1 MLHPPDEPKVRRGVI
16 QGALKSFRDIS
27 LKNKIFYS
35 FLAVILIISAI
46 IAFLARWILVS
57 TLISELELR
66 GIVIART
73 IAERSSGFILD
84 KNYPELLSLIFEE
97 AKLKERQNLVSY
109 IFVSDRDDQVLS
121 HTLTRRF
128 PESLRLAN
136 RVPANESK
144 SVQLCQFGNQ
154 TAYDIAIP
162 IVQGIYRI
170 GTVHVGL
177 NKHHIDQLVA
187 KLRFTFLSFLSMVI
201 VIIFVISHW
210 LAKYITLPISRLTRI
225 SDELSKGNFEVRLET
240 EPFTDGDPPSECP
253 AFVNTDMPC
262 WHLDGMALTDD
273 DGTES
278 LAICKDCRFYRGQKG
293 DEVVQL
299 ANSFYNMIWSI
310 RLYRRRLRESEKK
323 YRSLFDSG
331 PDPIFVVSSR
341 TSEIIDA
348 NPRAE
353 EVYGYSKAEL
363 IGKSFIDM
371 GLEHTPGFFQSL
383 QEKTDTDELVNFPK
397 TLHFKN
403 GRKPFYV
410 NLHACNI
417 TYKGQPAIVVAST
430 DITEMI
436 EKDAQLI
443 QASKMKSLGEMSAG
457 IAHELNQPLNAIKM
471 GSDFLGMMVDLGR
484 EIPPDH
490 LREVVSEMSTQVDRA
505 AEIINTLRAFG
516 RKAELVME
524 RLDINKPIR
533 AVFTRWFVSS
543 NWTISAWIC
552 NWLRPLHRFWLMT
565 TGFSRFSSIWSP
577 MPEMPLPKKK
587 SRCPIRMRAG
597 LLSAPG
603 RKATGPWRKWKTT
616 ASALPTVCGI
626 KFSSRFSAPRK
637 AAMTW
642 GWGWLLHT
650 ESSRIMGE
658 KSRWSVMKG
667 RVPCSGFG
675 FRRSGV
681 WMTDLPYVGKD
692 RITVVPPS
700 FSLSLWFLIF
710 NSY

>member
-1 MLHPPDEPKVRRGVI
+1 MSNPSTPHPNEPAVRKDFI
-16 QGALKSFRDIS
+16 QGALKRFRDIS
-27 LKNKIFYS
+27 LKNKIFFS
-35 FLAVILIISAI
+35 ILAVILIISAI

-66 GIVIART
+66 GIAIART

-84 KNYPELLSLIFEE
+84 KNYPELLSLIFDE

-136 RVPANESK
+136 RVPAQESK
-144 SVQLCQFGNQ
+144 SVRLCQFGDQ
-154 TAYDIAIP
+154 TSYDIAIP
-162 IVQGIYRI
+162 VAQGIYRI

-177 NKHHIDQLVA
+177 NKNHIDQLVA
-187 KLRFTFLSFLSMVI
+187 KLRFTFLSFISMVI

-240 EPFTDGDPPSECP
+240 EPFTDGDQPPECP
-253 AFVNTDMPC
+253 AFVNTDLPC
-262 WHLDGMALTDD
+262 WHLDGAALTGE
-273 DGTES
+273 DGVGS
-278 LAICKDCRFYRGQKG
+278 PAICKDCRFYRGHKG

-331 PDPIFVVSSR
+331 PDPIFVVSYR
-341 TSEIIDA
+341 TFEIIDA

-363 IGKSFIDM
+363 IGKSFTEM
-371 GLEHTPGFFQSL
+371 GPEHTPEFFQSL
-383 QEKTDTDELVNFPK
+383 QDKTDVDGLVNYPK
-397 TLHFKN
+397 ALHFKK
-403 GRKPFYV
+403 GHKPLYV

-471 GSDFLGMMVDLGR
+471 GSDFLGLMVERNR
-484 EIPPDH
+484 EIPPEH
-490 LREVVSEMSTQVDRA
+490 LQEVVTEMSTQVDRA

-524 RLDINKPIR
+524 RLDINKPIQ
-533 AVFTRWFVSS
+533 AVFTLVVRQFELD
-543 NWTISAWIC
+543 NIRMDLRLAETIVPIMAHDNRLQQVFFNLVTNARDAITEK
-552 NWLRPLHRFWLMT
+552 NERMPDARAGKIILRTYQDGDWVVAEVEDDGIGIADGVRDKIFEPF
-565 TGFSRFSSIWSP
+565 FSTKESSID
-577 MPEMPLPKKK
+577 M
-587 SRCPIRMRAG
+587 G
-597 LLSAPG
+597 LGLAITYGIVKDYGGEIELVSQEG
-603 RKATGPWRKWKTT
+603 RG
-616 ASALPTVCGI
+616 ALFRL
-626 KFSSRFSAPRK
+626 KFP
-637 AAMTW
+637 AARLME
-642 GWGWLLHT
+642 G
-650 ESSRIMGE
+650 
-658 KSRWSVMKG
+658 
-667 RVPCSGFG
+667 
-675 FRRSGV
+675 
-681 WMTDLPYVGKD
+681 
-692 RITVVPPS
+692 
-700 FSLSLWFLIF
+700 
-710 NSY
+710 

>member
-1 MLHPPDEPKVRRGVI
+1 MSNPRTPHPDDPVIHPDII
-16 QGALKSFRDIS
+16 QGVLKRFRDIT

-84 KNYPELLSLIFEE
+84 KNYPELLSLIFDE

-109 IFVSDRDDQVLS
+109 IFVTDRDDQILS

-136 RVPANESK
+136 RVPSTESK
-144 SVQLCQFGNQ
+144 SVRLCQFGNQ
-154 TAYDIAIP
+154 TTYDIAIP

-170 GTVHVGL
+170 GTVHTGL

-225 SDELSKGNFEVRLET
+225 SDELSKGNFEVRLES
-240 EPFTDGDPPSECP
+240 EPFTEGDQPPECP
-253 AFVNTDMPC
+253 AFVNTDLPC
-262 WHLDGMALTDD
+262 WHLDGTALTDD
-273 DGTES
+273 DDTES
-278 LAICKDCRFYRGQKG
+278 PAICKDCRFYRGQKG

-331 PDPIFVVSSR
+331 PDPIFVVSYR
-341 TSEIIDA
+341 TFEIIDA

-353 EVYGYSKAEL
+353 EVYGYSKTEL
-363 IGKSFIDM
+363 IGKSFTEM
-371 GLEHTPGFFQSL
+371 GLEHTPDFFQSL
-383 QEKTDTDELVNFPK
+383 QDKADTSGLVNFPK
-397 TLHFKN
+397 ALHFKK

-471 GSDFLGMMVDLGR
+471 GSDFLDMMVEQGR
-484 EIPPDH
+484 EIPQEH

-524 RLDINKPIR
+524 RLDINKPIQ
-533 AVFTRWFVSS
+533 AVFTLVVRQFELDNIHMDLQLSV
-543 NWTISAWIC
+543 TIAPIMAHDNRLQQVFFNLVTNARDAIVEKKERMPDSDAGRIIVRTRQDGEWVVAEVEDNGIGIADGV
-552 NWLRPLHRFWLMT
+552 RDKIFEPF
-565 TGFSRFSSIWSP
+565 FSTKESSID
-577 MPEMPLPKKK
+577 MG
-587 SRCPIRMRAG
+587 IG
-597 LLSAPG
+597 LAI
-603 RKATGPWRKWKTT
+603 TY
-616 ASALPTVCGI
+616 GI
-626 KFSSRFSAPRK
+626 VKDYGGEIKLVSQEGMGAVFRLRFPAVRLVN
-637 AAMTW
+637 
-642 GWGWLLHT
+642 G
-650 ESSRIMGE
+650 
-658 KSRWSVMKG
+658 
-667 RVPCSGFG
+667 
-675 FRRSGV
+675 
-681 WMTDLPYVGKD
+681 
-692 RITVVPPS
+692 
-700 FSLSLWFLIF
+700 
-710 NSY
+710 